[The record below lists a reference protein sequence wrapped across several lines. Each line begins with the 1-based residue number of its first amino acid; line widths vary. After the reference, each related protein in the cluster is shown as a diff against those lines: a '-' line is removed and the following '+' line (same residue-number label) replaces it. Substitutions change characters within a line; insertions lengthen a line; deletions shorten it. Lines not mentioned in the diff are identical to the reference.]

1 MYLCNYQE
9 KSYVAKIYR
18 RDVAI
23 KSEVMQALKEIQSP
37 YVAHMIDTGMV
48 DGKTV
53 EILPYYENGSLQGK
67 RLSYQELRETV
78 IPCINEALRELH
90 KIGVIHKDLKPSNI
104 MRLDNGRDVA
114 IIDFGIS
121 SVIDDGRTVLVTKTG
136 MTPEYSAPETF
147 RSVFLEESDY
157 YSLGITLYELFCGRT
172 PYAGMSNDEI
182 TQYMSIQKIPFPDEM
197 PKALKELIAGLTY
210 SDLANRNDKKN
221 PNRRWTYEEV
231 CNWCSGKYQPIPG
244 EANMESNTV
253 RIPAYKFR
261 GELYTDTTELVQAL
275 ASDWDNGKKQLYRGL
290 LTGFFMACDPE
301 IAEACMDAEDSVTK
315 RGENEDVAFWKLLYK
330 MSPDVNTFFWK
341 NQKYESLNVFGIDLM
356 EKLRG
361 GNVEECPMWNEML
374 SYGLISSY
382 MKAHRF
388 SEAQVKGAES
398 IESSVRLN
406 KANELFESILGYKN
420 VDELIEKQKFDVE
433 RQRILT
439 ARLGD
444 IVTLGRCN
452 DGDLEID
459 GEIKWIVLAEENG
472 KKLIVSEN
480 ILAHKKYHQTL
491 KGITWEASDLREW
504 LNTNFYAKFFTEQEK
519 ILISENLLKN
529 KNNSSNNIEA
539 GNDTVD
545 KIFVLSFYEAN
556 RYFAST
562 EKRSMKDWWWLR
574 TPGTQADRATIVTEG
589 GYLLATGKDVDKIG
603 GVRPA
608 IWVG

>member
-1 MYLCNYQE
+1 MGNETKINPFARILNAVTKVNPDLENQKDKTTSKTVVNSEISQTQEKVPERVLLDKYSVVRPLDVASGEADLYLCNYQE

-53 EILPYYENGSLQGK
+53 EILPYYKNGSLQGK

-114 IIDFGIS
+114 IIDFGVS

-182 TQYMSIQKIPFPDEM
+182 TQYMSIQKIPFPDDM

-244 EANMESNTV
+244 EANIESNTA

-341 NQKYESLNVFGIDLM
+341 NQKYESLNVFGTDLM
-356 EKLRG
+356 EKLRS
-361 GNVEECPMWNEML
+361 GNVDECPVWNEML

-382 MKAHRF
+382 MKVHKF

-406 KANELFESILGYKN
+406 KANAKTMALNYYLLAYLISGDRGFVLAGKQFDSIDALAEHMN
-420 VDELIEKQKFDVE
+420 TLLTSSFDKFDVFCKNIIGVDNSLDPQFE
-433 RQRILT
+433 AWLIAQGKSNEIEQWKK
-439 ARLGD
+439 
-444 IVTLGRCN
+444 TL
-452 DGDLEID
+452 L
-459 GEIKWIVLAEENG
+459 
-472 KKLIVSEN
+472 
-480 ILAHKKYHQTL
+480 
-491 KGITWEASDLREW
+491 
-504 LNTNFYAKFFTEQEK
+504 
-519 ILISENLLKN
+519 
-529 KNNSSNNIEA
+529 
-539 GNDTVD
+539 
-545 KIFVLSFYEAN
+545 
-556 RYFAST
+556 
-562 EKRSMKDWWWLR
+562 
-574 TPGTQADRATIVTEG
+574 
-589 GYLLATGKDVDKIG
+589 
-603 GVRPA
+603 
-608 IWVG
+608 

>member
-1 MYLCNYQE
+1 MNSRWKLCGRHWSAIRWMQPSARFGSRWS
-9 KSYVAKIYR
+9 KTCPPSSAKPTTGCTGR
-18 RDVAI
+18 RNVRSA
-23 KSEVMQALKEIQSP
+23 QRGP
-37 YVAHMIDTGMV
+37 
-48 DGKTV
+48 
-53 EILPYYENGSLQGK
+53 
-67 RLSYQELRETV
+67 RFR
-78 IPCINEALRELH
+78 
-90 KIGVIHKDLKPSNI
+90 
-104 MRLDNGRDVA
+104 
-114 IIDFGIS
+114 
-121 SVIDDGRTVLVTKTG
+121 RTVLDV
-136 MTPEYSAPETF
+136 EA
-147 RSVFLEESDY
+147 LEFQKQKDY
-157 YSLGITLYELFCGRT
+157 I
-172 PYAGMSNDEI
+172 
-182 TQYMSIQKIPFPDEM
+182 
-197 PKALKELIAGLTY
+197 
-210 SDLANRNDKKN
+210 
-221 PNRRWTYEEV
+221 
-231 CNWCSGKYQPIPG
+231 
-244 EANMESNTV
+244 
-253 RIPAYKFR
+253 
-261 GELYTDTTELVQAL
+261 
-275 ASDWDNGKKQLYRGL
+275 
-290 LTGFFMACDPE
+290 
-301 IAEACMDAEDSVTK
+301 
-315 RGENEDVAFWKLLYK
+315 
-330 MSPDVNTFFWK
+330 
-341 NQKYESLNVFGIDLM
+341 
-356 EKLRG
+356 
-361 GNVEECPMWNEML
+361 
-374 SYGLISSY
+374 
-382 MKAHRF
+382 
-388 SEAQVKGAES
+388 
-398 IESSVRLN
+398 

-608 IWVG
+608 MWVG

>member
-1 MYLCNYQE
+1 
-9 KSYVAKIYR
+9 
-18 RDVAI
+18 
-23 KSEVMQALKEIQSP
+23 
-37 YVAHMIDTGMV
+37 MIDTGMV

-53 EILPYYENGSLQGK
+53 EILPYYKNGSLQGK

-90 KIGVIHKDLKPSNI
+90 KIGVVHKDLKPSNI

-244 EANMESNTV
+244 EANIESNTA

-275 ASDWDNGKKQLYRGL
+275 ASDWGNGKKQLYRGL

-341 NQKYESLNVFGIDLM
+341 NQKYESLNVFGTDLM
-356 EKLRG
+356 EKLRS
-361 GNVEECPMWNEML
+361 GNVNECPALEKLQDEEHLKNFAAITVMPLLADCQKEIVTYERIFEVYSQTKACYEALCLSAEVEPKETRCCQAGLEML
-374 SYGLISSY
+374 QKEIERLQQQLAEDDERAYISQSIDEVMAEMGYDVIGQRQVHKKNGRHFTNELYAYEDGTAVNVTYADDGKITMELGGLDTDDRLPDAAEAKQLCESMESFCDD
-382 MKAHRF
+382 F
-388 SEAQVKGAES
+388 SEIEKRLEAKGVVLKSRMALLPPSEDYAQIINVSDYQTTAP
-398 IESSVRLN
+398 IDTF
-406 KANELFESILGYKN
+406 KANNRRSGIGQGK
-420 VDELIEKQKFDVE
+420 E
-433 RQRILT
+433 R
-439 ARLGD
+439 
-444 IVTLGRCN
+444 
-452 DGDLEID
+452 
-459 GEIKWIVLAEENG
+459 
-472 KKLIVSEN
+472 
-480 ILAHKKYHQTL
+480 YL
-491 KGITWEASDLREW
+491 KE
-504 LNTNFYAKFFTEQEK
+504 
-519 ILISENLLKN
+519 
-529 KNNSSNNIEA
+529 
-539 GNDTVD
+539 
-545 KIFVLSFYEAN
+545 
-556 RYFAST
+556 
-562 EKRSMKDWWWLR
+562 
-574 TPGTQADRATIVTEG
+574 
-589 GYLLATGKDVDKIG
+589 
-603 GVRPA
+603 
-608 IWVG
+608 

>member
-1 MYLCNYQE
+1 MRIPQIIQGQNVVGIGERAFIGKDIKRVYLPGTIQYIKRKAFSGCHQLEHISIPEGIKEMGEYSFSLTGLREVIIPQSIRKIPNDCFSECSHLKKVELKEGLRYIGRYLYGYYRARIAALQNMVRSINRSKGNSDTSE
-9 KSYVAKIYR
+9 KLVNLLVYCGSTKLKPAFQ
-18 RDVAI
+18 
-23 KSEVMQALKEIQSP
+23 KSEVNRNATLINKLKDDLTEVGISELICDDMTISQIRKEIEKQIVSAQDKLNRFQTAQYREVQSE
-37 YVAHMIDTGMV
+37 YKSIVKLD
-48 DGKTV
+48 KTRK
-53 EILPYYENGSLQGK
+53 YEQLQRIKKIKKKLAIVGIVMMTIAVGS
-67 RLSYQELRETV
+67 V
-78 IPCINEALRELH
+78 ITIYLYNVHKEKVINEEKEAVYVEALEFQ
-90 KIGVIHKDLKPSNI
+90 KQKDYI
-104 MRLDNGRDVA
+104 
-114 IIDFGIS
+114 
-121 SVIDDGRTVLVTKTG
+121 
-136 MTPEYSAPETF
+136 
-147 RSVFLEESDY
+147 
-157 YSLGITLYELFCGRT
+157 
-172 PYAGMSNDEI
+172 
-182 TQYMSIQKIPFPDEM
+182 
-197 PKALKELIAGLTY
+197 
-210 SDLANRNDKKN
+210 
-221 PNRRWTYEEV
+221 
-231 CNWCSGKYQPIPG
+231 
-244 EANMESNTV
+244 
-253 RIPAYKFR
+253 
-261 GELYTDTTELVQAL
+261 
-275 ASDWDNGKKQLYRGL
+275 
-290 LTGFFMACDPE
+290 
-301 IAEACMDAEDSVTK
+301 
-315 RGENEDVAFWKLLYK
+315 
-330 MSPDVNTFFWK
+330 
-341 NQKYESLNVFGIDLM
+341 
-356 EKLRG
+356 
-361 GNVEECPMWNEML
+361 
-374 SYGLISSY
+374 
-382 MKAHRF
+382 
-388 SEAQVKGAES
+388 
-398 IESSVRLN
+398 

>member
-1 MYLCNYQE
+1 MGNETKINPFARILNAVTKVNPNVASQKEEMASQTVVNSELAQAHEIEAQVQEQLLLGKYSVVKPLDVVSGEADLYLCNYQE

-53 EILPYYENGSLQGK
+53 EILPYYKNGSLQGK

-341 NQKYESLNVFGIDLM
+341 NQKYESLNAFGTDLM
-356 EKLRG
+356 EKLRS
-361 GNVEECPMWNEML
+361 GNVEECPVWNEML

-382 MKAHRF
+382 MKTHKF
-388 SEAQVKGAES
+388 NDAQVKCAES
-398 IESSVRLN
+398 IESAVRLHKSN
-406 KANELFESILGYKN
+406 AKKMALNYYLLAYLISGDREFVLAGKQFDSIDALAERMN
-420 VDELIEKQKFDVE
+420 TLLTSSFDKFDVFCKNIIGVDNSLDPQFE
-433 RQRILT
+433 AWLIAQGKSNEIEQWKK
-439 ARLGD
+439 
-444 IVTLGRCN
+444 TL
-452 DGDLEID
+452 
-459 GEIKWIVLAEENG
+459 V
-472 KKLIVSEN
+472 
-480 ILAHKKYHQTL
+480 
-491 KGITWEASDLREW
+491 
-504 LNTNFYAKFFTEQEK
+504 
-519 ILISENLLKN
+519 
-529 KNNSSNNIEA
+529 
-539 GNDTVD
+539 
-545 KIFVLSFYEAN
+545 
-556 RYFAST
+556 
-562 EKRSMKDWWWLR
+562 
-574 TPGTQADRATIVTEG
+574 
-589 GYLLATGKDVDKIG
+589 
-603 GVRPA
+603 
-608 IWVG
+608 